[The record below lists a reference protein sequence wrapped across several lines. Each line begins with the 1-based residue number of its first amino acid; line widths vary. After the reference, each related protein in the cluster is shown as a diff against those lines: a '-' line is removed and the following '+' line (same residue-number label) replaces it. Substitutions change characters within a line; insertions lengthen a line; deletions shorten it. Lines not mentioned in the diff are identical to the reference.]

1 MAPSSAHMPP
11 YGPQEY
17 FNVAEAAV
25 IVPSLLAPI
34 LTSIEVALVGPEA
47 RKTSSRDMTS
57 LTGRPALRDS
67 ASATGSAQICVLP
80 PKPPPISDE
89 VTRSFET
96 SRPSSAAHCWR

>member
-1 MAPSSAHMPP
+1 M
-11 YGPQEY
+11 
-17 FNVAEAAV
+17 
-25 IVPSLLAPI
+25 IVPSLRAPI

-47 RKTSSRDMTS
+47 RNTSSRVMTS

-67 ASATGSAQICVLP
+67 ASATGSAQTWVLP

-96 SRPSSAAHCWR
+96 SMPEQLGAMLAVDEMALRADPEVAPCRRS